1 MENSKNRLPVGIESF
16 EELLTEGFYYID
28 KTSLIKDL
36 LNKWGK
42 VNLFTRPRRFGK
54 SLNMSMLKSFFEIG
68 CNRRLFD
75 GLNISQ
81 ETALC
86 QEYMGK
92 FPVIA
97 VSFKDVDGNDFCTAR
112 SLFSSVIGNEA
123 MQFQFL
129 LESDNLSSLEKE
141 QYLQLVHVDASGTE
155 SFSMPDSV
163 LMGSLKTLSALLS
176 KHYRQKVI
184 LLVDEYDVPLSKAQE
199 HGYYNEMVLLLRNML
214 QQSLKTNDSLF
225 FSVLTGCLRVAKES
239 IFTGLNNMKIFSVT
253 DIDCDSCFGFTD
265 DEVKNLLSHYSL
277 TDQYEQIRSWYDG
290 YRFGETDVYCPW
302 DVINYVDRL
311 QVQKALP
318 PQNYWINTSSNTAV
332 RHFIEKMGNGIMKTE
347 IEALV
352 AGECVTKEIHDDLTY
367 NELYTT
373 VDNLWSMLYMTGY
386 LTQRGITKDGRYK
399 LVIPNMEIRSIFI
412 RQIISLFKEDVA
424 KDGELLKNFCDAL
437 QTGNASKVQRLFQ
450 SYMKKTISIRDTF
463 VRRPT
468 KENFYHGLLLG
479 ILAYKNN
486 WYLKSNKES
495 GNGYSDIFIKIEN
508 QDIGIIL
515 EIKYT
520 ENLNFSSVC
529 NDAIAQINKNG
540 YVEELKAE
548 GCHTIFK
555 YGIACHKKECGV
567 IVDVEN

>member
-352 AGECVTKEIHDDLTY
+352 AGECVTKEIHEDLTY
-367 NELYTT
+367 NELYRQTKQ
-373 VDNLWSMLYMTGY
+373 SF
-386 LTQRGITKDGRYK
+386 TQAGG
-399 LVIPNMEIRSIFI
+399 
-412 RQIISLFKEDVA
+412 QSLEY
-424 KDGELLKNFCDAL
+424 AL
-437 QTGNASKVQRLFQ
+437 HDRLPY
-450 SYMKKTISIRDTF
+450 SARD
-463 VRRPT
+463 
-468 KENFYHGLLLG
+468 H
-479 ILAYKNN
+479 
-486 WYLKSNKES
+486 
-495 GNGYSDIFIKIEN
+495 
-508 QDIGIIL
+508 
-515 EIKYT
+515 
-520 ENLNFSSVC
+520 
-529 NDAIAQINKNG
+529 
-540 YVEELKAE
+540 E
-548 GCHTIFK
+548 GWQ
-555 YGIACHKKECGV
+555 V
-567 IVDVEN
+567 